1 MQCGIKKYPEGPN
14 SASRVLALP
23 YHLINGSAKTNF
35 MSLSQ
40 HIAAAPSDN
49 WTPDSWR
56 QFEAEQQPTFE
67 DEVQLSEV
75 VRELGSKPP
84 LVTPWE
90 VDRLRGQLAQASK
103 GKRFLLQGGDCAER
117 FNECRP
123 DIIANRLKVLLQMSL
138 VLVYGLRMPV
148 IRVGRFAGQYAKP
161 RSSDMEES
169 NGEILPSY
177 RGDIVNAPEFGRQ
190 ARRPAPRRMIQAYEH
205 SAMSLNYIR
214 ALGEGGFSDLNHPEN
229 WNLGFVQHDGLRSE
243 YQSIVDS
250 ILEALKFMQA
260 VSSNPIGDV
269 DRVSFYTSHEALLL
283 PYEEAFTRPSDSSEN
298 IYNLSTHFPWIGKRT
313 NQVDGAHIEYIRGIR
328 NPIGIKV
335 GPGMSTSALEGLLER
350 INPEN
355 ERGRVTLI
363 TRFGAHAIEKNLP
376 QLIEAVEASGR
387 HVLWTCDPMHGNT
400 EVVGGGVKTRR
411 FKNILAE
418 LETAFDIHAEMN
430 SVLGGVHLE
439 LTGEDVTE
447 CVGGARGLNE
457 ADLSRAYQSEVDP
470 RLNGEQALELAF
482 AIVRKRR
489 AMRQENSR

>member
-1 MQCGIKKYPEGPN
+1 MPEPQ
-14 SASRVLALP
+14 
-23 YHLINGSAKTNF
+23 I
-35 MSLSQ
+35 
-40 HIAAAPSDN
+40 PSSESDI

-56 QFEAEQQPTFE
+56 RFEAEQQPAFE
-67 DEVQLSEV
+67 DKLQLTQVVQ
-75 VRELGSKPP
+75 ELKAKPP

-90 VDRLRGQLAQASK
+90 IDRLRSQLAQASK

-148 IRVGRFAGQYAKP
+148 VRVGRFAGQYAKP

-169 NGEILPSY
+169 NGEFLPSY

-214 ALGEGGFSDLNHPEN
+214 ALGEGGFADLNHPEN
-229 WNLGFVQHDGLRSE
+229 WNLGFVQHDGLRQE
-243 YQSIVDS
+243 YQGIVDS
-250 ILEALKFMQA
+250 ILEALKFMEA

-269 DRVSFYTSHEALLL
+269 DRVSFFTSHEALLL
-283 PYEEAFTRPSDSSEN
+283 PYEEAFTRFSDDSKRA
-298 IYNLSTHFPWIGKRT
+298 YNLSTHFPWIGKRT
-313 NQVDGAHIEYIRGIR
+313 NQADGAHIEYIRGVR

-335 GPGMSTSALEGLLER
+335 GPGMTTDALERLLDR
-350 INPEN
+350 INPKN

-363 TRFGAHAIEKNLP
+363 TRFGARAIETGLP
-376 QLIEAVEASGR
+376 PLIKAVERSGKR
-387 HVLWTCDPMHGNT
+387 VLWTCDPMHGNT
-400 EVVGGGVKTRR
+400 EVVGGGIKTRR
-411 FKNILAE
+411 FKNILSELEMAFDLHAE
-418 LETAFDIHAEMN
+418 LGSI
-430 SVLGGVHLE
+430 LGGVHLE

-447 CVGGARGLNE
+447 CVGGAGGLNE
-457 ADLSRAYQSEVDP
+457 SDLSRAYQSEVDP

-489 AMRQENSR
+489 SMRKGEGK

>member
-1 MQCGIKKYPEGPN
+1 MTEVIDSN
-14 SASRVLALP
+14 LAQ
-23 YHLINGSAKTNF
+23 NTNWRR
-35 MSLSQ
+35 
-40 HIAAAPSDN
+40 N
-49 WTPDSWR
+49 SWR
-56 QFEAEQQPTFE
+56 DFEAEQQPSFE
-67 DEVQLSEV
+67 DEVQLDEV
-75 VRELGSKPP
+75 IHELGQKPP

-90 VDRLRGQLAQASK
+90 IDRLTGQLAAASK

-123 DIIANRLKVLLQMSL
+123 EIISNRLKVLLQMSL

-177 RGDIVNAPEFGRQ
+177 RGDIVNAPEFGRS

-214 ALGEGGFSDLNHPEN
+214 ALGEGGFADLRHPEN
-229 WNLGFVQHDGLRSE
+229 WNLGFVQHESLRKE

-250 ILEALKFMQA
+250 ILESLGFMEA

-283 PYEEAFTRPSDSSEN
+283 PYEEAFTREEGSSGKS
-298 IYNLSTHFPWIGKRT
+298 YNLSTHFPWVGKRT
-313 NQVDGAHIEYIRGIR
+313 NNIDGAHIEYVRGIQ

-335 GPGMSTSALEGLLER
+335 GPGMSESELIALLRRVNPANTPGR
-350 INPEN
+350 I
-355 ERGRVTLI
+355 TLI
-363 TRFGAHAIEKNLP
+363 TRFGAALIADGLPPLIQAINNEGLN
-376 QLIEAVEASGR
+376 
-387 HVLWTCDPMHGNT
+387 VLWTCDPMHGNT
-400 EVVGGGVKTRR
+400 EVVANGVKTRR
-411 FKNILAE
+411 FKNILSE
-418 LETAFDIHAEMN
+418 LEHAFDVHA
-430 SVLGGVHLE
+430 SCGSILGGVHLE
-439 LTGEDVTE
+439 LTGENVTE
-447 CVGGARGLNE
+447 CIGGAGGLNE
-457 ADLSRAYQSEVDP
+457 SDLSRAYQSEVDP

-489 AMRQENSR
+489 AMRKQEIG